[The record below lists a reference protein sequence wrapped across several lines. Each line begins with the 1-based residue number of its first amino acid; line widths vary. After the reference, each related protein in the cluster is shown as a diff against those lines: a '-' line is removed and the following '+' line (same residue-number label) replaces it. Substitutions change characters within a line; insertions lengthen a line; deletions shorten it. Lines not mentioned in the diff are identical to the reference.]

1 MEDDRA
7 DLYSA
12 IVKLKTSID
21 ELNQK
26 GEKDFLKLLQKLTE
40 NLMKFILNYLMEGL
54 LKLSLVDSD
63 DPLEAG
69 LEMFVSPPG
78 KRLQSITLL
87 SGGEQALTAYL

>member
-26 GEKDFLKLLQKLTE
+26 GREK
-40 NLMKFILNYLMEGL
+40 I
-54 LKLSLVDSD
+54 
-63 DPLEAG
+63 A
-69 LEMFVSPPG
+69 
-78 KRLQSITLL
+78 
-87 SGGEQALTAYL
+87 